1 MLLGPSGWAQQPT
14 FGWRLSGERL
24 IDLKAVSA
32 SPVGLQSSLEQ
43 RAFALCDQLS
53 CRQGVKLG
61 ADRVHRGLDDG
72 TNGWNCEHPIYELVE
87 VRLDRGE
94 CLNDSFAGIW
104 RQLVEQASQ
113 LIKFGG
119 GFGDS
124 RNSGLR
130 GRFVLDA

>member
-1 MLLGPSGWAQQPT
+1 MRVDRPQGGQRLARGASVVTRTTSVRLVRPT
-14 FGWRLSGERL
+14 KLSTRCQAWRGSR
-24 IDLKAVSA
+24 
-32 SPVGLQSSLEQ
+32 PTW
-43 RAFALCDQLS
+43 
-53 CRQGVKLG
+53 
-61 ADRVHRGLDDG
+61 DG
-72 TNGWNCEHPIYELVE
+72 TDGWNCEHPIYELVE

>member
-1 MLLGPSGWAQQPT
+1 
-14 FGWRLSGERL
+14 L

-72 TNGWNCEHPIYELVE
+72 TNGWNCEH
-87 VRLDRGE
+87 RLDRGE
-94 CLNDSFAGIW
+94 RLNDSFAGIW